1 MATVAHGASASDSVE
16 ALKRVKATENEWE
29 SRVSAARSDAQATLE
44 RLRTEAAAAVKAAQA
59 EADRDRLA
67 RVTQARAETEAEA
80 EAIVADGRAAA
91 ERARLGEGR
100 RPADKKAAILDVVLG
115 AFGENGR

>member
-29 SRVSAARSDAQATLE
+29 TRVSAARKDADATLA
-44 RLRTEAAAAVKAAQA
+44 RLRAEASAAVKSAQA
-59 EADRDRLA
+59 EADRDRVA
-67 RVTQARAETEAEA
+67 RVTKARAENEVQA
-80 EAIVADGRAAA
+80 EAIVTDGRAAA
-91 ERARLGEGR
+91 EQARAGAGR

-115 AFGENGR
+115 SFGQD